1 MRIRGRLLLEQLTDG
16 VKDRFNCL
24 SPLLTLDGVFDD
36 PVNGPDL
43 LCQLGFRDGCQ
54 HLVAGRN
61 EVLHK
66 DVPLPLVSRLGQ
78 IFPLLED
85 GHFEDL
91 GGQFDDDLGGPSE
104 LAAALKGRKQ
114 ASINVAA
121 WGTQDKSLAAV
132 AATNSG
138 LWMTS

>member
-1 MRIRGRLLLEQLTDG
+1 MGGRI
-16 VKDRFNCL
+16 
-24 SPLLTLDGVFDD
+24 
-36 PVNGPDL
+36 
-43 LCQLGFRDGCQ
+43 
-54 HLVAGRN
+54 
-61 EVLHK
+61 EVLHE

-104 LAAALKGRKQ
+104 LAAVLKGRKQ
-114 ASINVAA
+114 ASISVAA
-121 WGTQDKSLAAV
+121 WGTLDKSLAAL

-138 LWMTS
+138 LRMTS